1 MLGVWLFAVY
11 GIAVPEFIKM
21 GHAHAAWW
29 SILIL
34 LMALLIPGT
43 PFRPK
48 VRKFIS
54 FTAITAVPA
63 WTVALAAYYISKEA
77 RGIGTPLPS
86 QPGAEFS
93 LEYAVYG
100 TGLFLLEVWFFAVLA
115 LVFLADARQDRF
127 DPISGKSRSL
137 NWLAPQLLL
146 LLQADPI
153 SMKFLAHK
161 ESHRGQ
167 GEREWQSAYHSQ
179 QLQELLQGRCI
190 RSLVLITCRRWLR
203 LL

>member
-54 FTAITAVPA
+54 FTAITVVPA

-77 RGIGTPLPS
+77 RGIGTPLPCPPS
-86 QPGAEFS
+86 PAQ
-93 LEYAVYG
+93 
-100 TGLFLLEVWFFAVLA
+100 
-115 LVFLADARQDRF
+115 
-127 DPISGKSRSL
+127 
-137 NWLAPQLLL
+137 N
-146 LLQADPI
+146 
-153 SMKFLAHK
+153 
-161 ESHRGQ
+161 
-167 GEREWQSAYHSQ
+167 
-179 QLQELLQGRCI
+179 
-190 RSLVLITCRRWLR
+190 
-203 LL
+203 